1 MTVITRRFLVFLST
15 VLVLLAAAAC
25 QAAPKAGLPTVTSIA
40 LPTSAPA
47 IVSTPEVE
55 GDSPTAGGYPAPE
68 QVMVPSVT
76 PVGQQA
82 GPSAAYPATEGGES
96 GGPAAGAPAVENR
109 SKIQAKLVEAAPD
122 PDNSGLTRLHV
133 LVLSSEN
140 VENMP
145 GFTTNLVNTEIDLY
159 AETANLPE
167 LKPGDSLEAT
177 VTYRGDE
184 QGGKYF
190 VVEMKKLE

>member
-68 QVMVPSVT
+68 Q
-76 PVGQQA
+76 A
-82 GPSAAYPATEGGES
+82 DPSAAYPATEGGES